1 MSRNNLTYSVGPL
14 PVSPFLMRK
23 NGAGFM
29 SILDIPAIMNLSI
42 LSKAVIGADK

>member
-1 MSRNNLTYSVGPL
+1 MSGSNLTYSVGRL
-14 PVSPFLMRK
+14 LVNPFLMMK

>member
-1 MSRNNLTYSVGPL
+1 MSRNNLTYSVGHL
-14 PVSPFLMRK
+14 PVNPFLMRK

-29 SILDIPAIMNLSI
+29 RILDIPVIMNLFI

>member
-1 MSRNNLTYSVGPL
+1 MSRNILTYCVGRL
-14 PVSPFLMRK
+14 PVNPFLMRK

-29 SILDIPAIMNLSI
+29 SILDIPVIMNLSI